1 MKESSARLLVEE
13 MKAAG
18 INFIVCMPDS
28 GFREVYFLTSNDSDF
43 QFISVPNEAE
53 GVSIAAGAWL
63 GGKKSVMLMENSGL
77 RVASEALATL
87 GIARGIP
94 VLLLISYRGSL
105 GDRFWWSVNMG
116 TVTEPMLNALRIP
129 YYIVAKEEDIQGS
142 IQRALKTLEA
152 SLNHVAVI
160 MSGGTLW

>member
-13 MKAAG
+13 MKTAG
-18 INFIVCMPDS
+18 INFVVCMPDS
-28 GFREVYFLTSNDSDF
+28 GLREVYSLTSNDSSF
-43 QFISVPNEAE
+43 QCVTVPNEAE

-63 GGKKSVMLMENSGL
+63 GTKKPVMLMENSGL
-77 RVASEALATL
+77 RVASEALAQL

-94 VLLLISYRGSL
+94 VLLIMSYRGSL
-105 GDRFWWSVNMG
+105 GDRFWWSVNIG
-116 TVTEPMLNALRIP
+116 TVMEPMLNSLRIP
-129 YYIVAKEEDIQGS
+129 YRIVDKEEDIPGS
-142 IQRALKTLEA
+142 IQQALRTLEA

>member
-18 INFIVCMPDS
+18 INFVVCMPDS
-28 GFREVYFLTSNDSDF
+28 GLREVYSLTSNDSDF
-43 QFISVPNEAE
+43 QFIPVPNEAE

-63 GGKKSVMLMENSGL
+63 GGKKPVMLMENSGL
-77 RVASEALATL
+77 RVASDPLSYL
-87 GIARGIP
+87 GITHGIP
-94 VLLLISYRGSL
+94 VLLIMSYRGSL
-105 GDRFWWSVNMG
+105 GDRYWWSVSHG

-129 YYIVAKEEDIQGS
+129 YYIIDKEEDIPGS
-142 IQRALKTLEA
+142 IQQALRTLEA